1 MRVLAAVETVQ
12 KIAQDVRSM
21 KMDSCKFHI
30 SPRKLCQ
37 CGRTVRAMTEGER
50 EVYDEA
56 LRKLAEE
63 RAKDSESNTAPG
75 ESTESDS
82 STVVGTSPHVD
93 RETPD

>member
-1 MRVLAAVETVQ
+1 MRVLAAVETGQ
-12 KIAQDVRSM
+12 TNAQDVRSM
-21 KMDSCKFHI
+21 EMDSCKFHI

-63 RAKDSESNTAPG
+63 RVMDSESNAATE

-93 RETPD
+93 RGTPD

>member
-1 MRVLAAVETVQ
+1 MRVLAAAEMVPKV
-12 KIAQDVRSM
+12 AQDVRSM

-56 LRKLAEE
+56 LRKLAAE
-63 RAKDSESNTAPG
+63 RAEESETNAATE
-75 ESTESDS
+75 ESTECDS
-82 STVVGTSPHVD
+82 STVRASRHADET
-93 RETPD
+93 TPD

>member
-1 MRVLAAVETVQ
+1 MRVLAAAEMVPKV
-12 KIAQDVRSM
+12 AQDVRSM

-56 LRKLAEE
+56 LRKLAAE
-63 RAKDSESNTAPG
+63 RAEESEKNAATE
-75 ESTESDS
+75 ESTESDAS
-82 STVVGTSPHVD
+82 AVGTSPHVD